1 MKIFAINGS
10 PRMEKGN
17 TELILEPFLQG
28 IRDTGSETEKYYATA
43 LDIKPCSCGYF
54 YCWDSS
60 PGNCIIDDDMQML
73 YPKLKKSDILVIAT
87 PVYTQ
92 LPGDLQNFINRLLP
106 LMNPKLEMHE
116 ERTRARLRD
125 NVNITKI
132 ALVSV
137 CGWWEMGN
145 FETVEKII
153 QELSKTT
160 NVEYAGA
167 LLRPHSYMMR
177 NQGKLTEDGKQIL
190 EHTKK
195 AGRELITEGRMQKE
209 TLDAISRP
217 LITKEQ
223 YLSPHN

>member
-10 PRMEKGN
+10 PRMKKGN
-17 TELILEPFLQG
+17 TELILKPFLQG
-28 IRDTGSETEKYYATA
+28 IRDAGSETEKYYATA

-54 YCWDSS
+54 YCWDNS

-73 YPKLKKSDILVIAT
+73 YPRLRESEILVIAT

-106 LMNPKLEMHE
+106 LMNPKLKMLE
-116 ERTRARLRD
+116 ERTRVRLRD
-125 NVNITKI
+125 NVNIKKI
-132 ALVSV
+132 ILVSV

-160 NVEYAGA
+160 SVEYAGA
-167 LLRPHSYMMR
+167 LLRPHAYMMS
-177 NQGKLTEDGKQIL
+177 NQGKLTEDGKKIL
-190 EHTKK
+190 EYAKQ
-195 AGRELITEGRMQKE
+195 AGIELIKEGIMHKE
-209 TLDAISRP
+209 TLNEISCP
-217 LITKEQ
+217 LISKEQ
-223 YLSPHN
+223 YMSPHN